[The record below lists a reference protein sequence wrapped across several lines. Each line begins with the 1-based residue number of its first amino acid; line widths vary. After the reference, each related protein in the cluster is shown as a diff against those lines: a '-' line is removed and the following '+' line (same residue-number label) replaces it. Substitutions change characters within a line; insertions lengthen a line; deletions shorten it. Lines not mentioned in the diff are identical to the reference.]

1 MTMAQ
6 IILVAHLLIA
16 LAIIGLIMLQQG
28 KGADMGASF
37 GAGGSQTTFC
47 VSLIHI
53 LR

>member
-28 KGADMGASF
+28 KGSQKNRRSVNVTSSFLSQIAASMP
-37 GAGGSQTTFC
+37 
-47 VSLIHI
+47 
-53 LR
+53 